1 MRRYIDDQTVLAEVI
16 EPGGGVGR
24 FRLIRFPGNKAI
36 QYAGSDGT
44 MLDLLIEESELAAA
58 AVAFLERAGV
68 PEIDWRDRES
78 ARAGAPG
85 KKS

>member
-1 MRRYIDDQTVLAEVI
+1 MSAIGHT
-16 EPGGGVGR
+16 GG
-24 FRLIRFPGNKAI
+24 FI
-36 QYAGSDGT
+36 GSVAQE
-44 MLDLLIEESELAAA
+44 LLIEESELAAA